1 MVNTNSNK
9 EVKEVMTVENAY
21 NELKKQREILAKNAD
36 GEKNIRRSA
45 EVNVS
50 RAEKNYLEA
59 LKTVQLPTTKV
70 VFWDLTSETDEQVS
84 ITKRQ
89 DEIIIATSAYSMA
102 VAKTNIELGK
112 ELIINEK
119 FEKAPLYVTD
129 AKLFYDADIELK
141 DLNGY
146 VIAKGTPNVY
156 VPVDSANG
164 YWQWATYH
172 EYNLNA
178 IVKEEQALVIE
189 NVQVKQFDSLQD
201 FALYRGVN
209 NVLSRGFNGLEK
221 AGNAALATQQELFQK
236 VFQKAIELN
245 ANVSV
250 ITKYYNLGKTVNLK
264 VWNSAMMGVIVEKF
278 PEYDLD
284 KGDKILEILQ
294 AKKFT
299 SKTIK
304 SRYLIDAITRL
315 ANFSLKE
322 KNQKVGIDEVIVIL
336 ESLTEE
342 SVRYINE
349 TTSDHV
355 NTIYSELFTQY
366 LKKNGAIEA
375 ESAA

>member
-21 NELKKQREILAKNAD
+21 NELKKQREILVKNAD

-59 LKTVQLPTTKV
+59 LKTVQLPATKV

-146 VIAKGTPNVY
+146 VIAKGAPNVY

-264 VWNSAMMGVIVEKF
+264 VWNSAMIGVIVEKF

-304 SRYLIDAITRL
+304 SRYLIDAITQL
-315 ANFSLKE
+315 ANLSLKE

>member
-264 VWNSAMMGVIVEKF
+264 VWNSAMIGVIVEKF

-304 SRYLIDAITRL
+304 SRYLIDAITQL
-315 ANFSLKE
+315 ANLSLKE

-355 NTIYSELFTQY
+355 NTIYSELFTRY
-366 LKKNGAIEA
+366 LKKNSAIEA

>member
-264 VWNSAMMGVIVEKF
+264 VWNSAMIGVIVEKF

>member
-264 VWNSAMMGVIVEKF
+264 VWNSAMIGVIVEKF

-304 SRYLIDAITRL
+304 SRYLIDAITQL
-315 ANFSLKE
+315 ANLSLKE

-366 LKKNGAIEA
+366 LKKNSAIEA

>member
-1 MVNTNSNK
+1 MVNINSN
-9 EVKEVMTVENAY
+9 KEVMTVENAY
-21 NELKKQREILAKNAD
+21 KVLMEKREILAKNAD
-36 GEKNIRRSA
+36 GEKNIKKAA

-59 LKTVQLPTTKV
+59 LKTVQCPTTKV
-70 VFWDLTSETDEQVS
+70 VFWNLTNETEEQVS
-84 ITKRQ
+84 ITKKQ
-89 DEIIIATSAYSMA
+89 DEIIIATSVYSMA

-112 ELIINEK
+112 ELITNEK

-146 VIAKGTPNVY
+146 VIDKGTPNVY

-178 IVKEEQALVIE
+178 IVKEEKQLVIE
-189 NVQVKQFDSLQD
+189 NVQVKQFDSLQE
-201 FALYRGVN
+201 FAQYRGVN

-236 VFQKAIELN
+236 VFQKAVELN

-250 ITKYYNLGKTVNLK
+250 ITKYYNLGKTINLK
-264 VWNSAMMGVIVEKF
+264 VWNSATIGAIMEKF
-278 PEYDLD
+278 PEYDLNT
-284 KGDKILEILQ
+284 GDKILEILQ
-294 AKKFT
+294 AKKIT
-299 SKTIK
+299 AKTIK
-304 SRYLIDAITRL
+304 SRYLIDAITQL
-315 ANFSLKE
+315 ANLTPKE
-322 KNQKVGIDEVIVIL
+322 KTQKVGINEVIAVL

-342 SVRYINE
+342 SVTYIN
-349 TTSDHV
+349 TITSDQV
-355 NTIYSELFTQY
+355 SNMYSELLTQY
-366 LKKNGAIEA
+366 LKRNGATEEKLTA
-375 ESAA
+375 